1 MSKPS
6 DDHKGCAKQGVG
18 SRNGEKE
25 ASSREERGRSAWS
38 GATRRTRRLLGFQ
51 AAHWLQPS
59 GHEAPAESASC
70 TMIGQRHV
78 ENPSPECCRA
88 TTMRRCPTSPFA
100 FRRTCACTPPQ
111 AIFYQYFVP
120 GPKALV
126 RGRDVI
132 HSPPSFAVP
141 RNKPPQAYRAPCT
154 IRTSLHLANN
164 PLPCNQSII

>member
-1 MSKPS
+1 MTTKAARNRVSGPGMGKRRPLLAR
-6 DDHKGCAKQGVG
+6 KRVG
-18 SRNGEKE
+18 QPGQ
-25 ASSREERGRSAWS
+25 ERRAAHADCWDS
-38 GATRRTRRLLGFQ
+38 RLLT
-51 AAHWLQPS
+51 

-78 ENPSPECCRA
+78 ENPSPECYRA
-88 TTMRRCPTSPFA
+88 TTMRRCPASPFA
-100 FRRTCACTPPQ
+100 FKRTCACTPPQ

-141 RNKPPQAYRAPCT
+141 RNKRPQANRAPCT